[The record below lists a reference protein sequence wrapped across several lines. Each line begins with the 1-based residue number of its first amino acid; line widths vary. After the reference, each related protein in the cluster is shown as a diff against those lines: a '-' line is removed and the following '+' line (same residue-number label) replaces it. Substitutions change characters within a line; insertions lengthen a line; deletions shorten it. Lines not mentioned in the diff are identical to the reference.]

1 MSLIRYIFFLT
12 VITLSVT
19 AIAFSQ
25 KEKEIPEPKALDYFI
40 EGKTY
45 DLKNDYATAIEFYLK
60 ALNYEKSPGI
70 FFSISQAYTKLNRY
84 SDALNYIN
92 QALIISPSDEEYLL
106 HKGQLLLALGN
117 TNEAMQLFEKIIQI
131 HPDNIQTL
139 YNLARI
145 YEEQKKSADALLL
158 YEKIIDEFGFEQE
171 VLRRAYDIYF
181 SFKEY
186 DKCIEIVG
194 YFLKLDPYNKDFWL
208 RLGGLYQ
215 ITGDYAKSLEV
226 YKELFRLNPEDKS
239 IQQELVKL
247 YFYENNPGKG
257 FSEFAKISGKDTLTY
272 EEKLQIGEIYYN
284 LIASE
289 KEAVRVAK
297 NIFEEIKNSYPDKWH
312 SYFYLGA
319 IDISE
324 NGNTYIEK
332 FEKAMAYADT
342 NKEAYVQ
349 IAYSLFNKGDYEKS
363 MSVIDRVYSISD
375 YRMNYIYGLC
385 LQRTGKLDEAADYY
399 NRALKIAPED
409 ISLLSTLGLLYNT
422 MKKYDKS
429 DEAYEKALK
438 IDPENALVLNNYAYN
453 LSVRGANLVKALDMI
468 RKAVQKEPKNANFLD
483 TMGWVYYML
492 GEYDLAEK
500 YILES
505 IALNASSSVVQEHLG
520 DIYKAMKQTE
530 KARIQYKKAL
540 ELNPSSESIKQ
551 KLENLK

>member
-1 MSLIRYIFFLT
+1 MSIFRYIFF
-12 VITLSVT
+12 ITLFTLPVT
-19 AIAFSQ
+19 NIVFSQ
-25 KEKEIPEPKALDYFI
+25 KDKDIKDQKAIDYFI

-45 DLKNDYATAIEFYLK
+45 DIKNDYATAIEFYLK

-70 FFSISQAYTKLNRY
+70 FFAISQAYTNLNRY
-84 SDALNYIN
+84 RDALNYIN
-92 QALIISPSDEEYLL
+92 QALIISPSNEDYLL
-106 HKGQLLLALGN
+106 LKGQLLLALGN
-117 TNEAMQLFEKIIQI
+117 TNEAMVLYEKLIQI

-145 YEEQKKSADALLL
+145 YEEQKRSADALLL

-171 VLRRAYDIYF
+171 VLRRTYDIYF

-194 YFLKLDPYNKDFWL
+194 YFLKLDPYNKDYRL

-215 ITGDYAKSLEV
+215 ITGDYAKSLKV
-226 YKELFRLNPEDKS
+226 YQELFRLNPDDKS

-247 YFYENNPGKG
+247 YFYENNPERG
-257 FSEFAKISGKDTLTY
+257 FIEFAKISGKDTLTY

-284 LIASE
+284 LIPTE

-297 NIFEEIKNSYPDKWH
+297 NIFSEINSTYPDKWQP
-312 SYFYLGA
+312 YFYLGA

-324 NGNTYIEK
+324 NGNSYIEI
-332 FEKAMAYADT
+332 FEKALAYADT

-363 MSVIDRVYSISD
+363 MSVIDKVYSISD

-385 LQRTGKLDEAADYY
+385 LQRTGKLEEATDYY

-409 ISLLSTLGLLYNT
+409 ISLLSSLGLIYNT

-505 IALNASSSVVQEHLG
+505 LALNASSAVVQEHLG
-520 DIYKAMKQTE
+520 DVYKSMKQTE
-530 KARIQYKKAL
+530 KAKIQYKKAL
-540 ELNPSSESIKQ
+540 ELNPTNESIKQ
-551 KLENLK
+551 KLENLR